1 MRLDTTNPITPR
13 IKSLRDRILRAKPSI
28 CVERAKYYTE
38 SMKQTET
45 EPMIIRQA
53 KALAHVLE
61 NTPVKIFSGELV
73 IGALVSEPPG
83 AIVYPE
89 GVGLRV
95 VPELEE
101 VRTRE
106 INPLDISDEEIE
118 ILKEEIDPYWTN
130 RSLGAYTE
138 QITPKKVTDLL
149 YGAAYFILTEIAG
162 IAHVSINYPHLL
174 SLGFEK
180 IKEMAEQKIQEY
192 EELKSAD
199 PDATDKALFYRAAKI
214 VAEAVILF
222 AHRYAEKAM
231 ETAEEEE
238 EPARKEELMKIA
250 EICGR
255 VPAKPPRNFHEALQ
269 FVWFTQVALH
279 QENYE
284 QAISMGR
291 IDQYLY
297 PYYKKDVEAGI
308 LDFEKAVELV
318 ECLWIK
324 TNEVIPLFDA
334 AVTLYF
340 SGLPTNQAVTIGGFD
355 EEGKDATNELTYVML
370 EAVRRVAL
378 RQPNFHIRLHKKSPR
393 KLLEAIVEAITS
405 GINNV
410 AIFNDE
416 TIVEAWVRKKIPL
429 REARNYSTIGCVE
442 PGPFGTSFTSSD
454 AALFNLA
461 VCLELALKNGVSS
474 VLGEKAGLETG
485 DPLEFKGIDDVIEA
499 FRKQVSHLVKHMIV
513 GSNCSE
519 IANQVIK
526 PTPLLSLCV
535 EGCFETGRDVTTGSA
550 KYNFTGVQ
558 GVGLADVANSLAA
571 LDQLVF
577 REKRIDMK
585 GLLEA
590 LRRDF
595 DGQEELR
602 QLLINRVPKY
612 GNDDDLVDKYAQS
625 AARIYS
631 EEVEKHRNVRNGW
644 FIPGMY
650 SMTTYIGFGFLT
662 GALPSGR
669 KLNDPLGN
677 GISPYA
683 GSDRKGL
690 TAAMRSVTKI
700 DHSLYP
706 NGVAYTVSLSPALFS
721 GKEGMEK
728 LISLIEAYI
737 KLGGMHIHFN
747 VVDVNTLLDAQK
759 NPEKYRDLLVRVAG
773 YSAYFVDLTKDVQ
786 DEIIRRYSEE
796 S

>member
-1 MRLDTTNPITPR
+1 MRLNTTIPITPR

-28 CVERAKYYTE
+28 CVERAKHYTE

-61 NTPVKIFSGELV
+61 NIPVKIFPGELV
-73 IGALVSEPPG
+73 VGALVSKPPG

-89 GVGLRV
+89 GVGLRI

-106 INPLDISDEEIE
+106 INSLNISDEEIE
-118 ILKEEIDPYWTN
+118 ILKEEIDPYWSN
-130 RSLGAYTE
+130 RTLGAYSE

-149 YGAAYFILTEIAG
+149 YGGAYFILTEIAG
-162 IAHVSINYPHLL
+162 ISHVSINYPYLL
-174 SLGFEK
+174 SIGFEK
-180 IKEMAEQKIQEY
+180 IKEMAEEKIQQY

-199 PDATDKALFYRAAKI
+199 PEATDKAIFYRAAKT
-214 VAEAVILF
+214 VAEAVIKF

-231 ETAEEEE
+231 ETAKEEKNA
-238 EPARKEELMKIA
+238 ARKEELMKIA
-250 EICGR
+250 DICR
-255 VPAKPPRNFHEALQ
+255 WVPTKPPRNFHEALQ

-297 PYYKKDVEAGI
+297 PYYKKDVEAGL

-324 TNEVIPLFDA
+324 TNEIIPLFDA

-355 EEGKDATNELTYVML
+355 EEGRDATNELTYVML
-370 EAVRRVAL
+370 EAVRGVAL
-378 RQPNFHIRLHKKSPR
+378 RQPNFHVRLHKKSPR
-393 KLLEAIVEAITS
+393 KLLEAIAEAITS
-405 GINNV
+405 GTNNV

-461 VCLELALKNGVSS
+461 ICLELALNNGVGS

-499 FRKQVSHLVKHMIV
+499 FRKQVSHLVKHMTV

-535 EGCFETGRDVTTGSA
+535 EGCFEAGKDVTTGSA

-558 GVGLADVANSLAA
+558 GVGLADVADSLAA

-577 REKRIDMK
+577 KEKRIDMK
-585 GLLEA
+585 ELLEV
-590 LRRDF
+590 LRMNF
-595 DGQEELR
+595 EGQEELR
-602 QLLINRVPKY
+602 QLLNNRVPRY
-612 GNDDDLVDKYAQS
+612 GNDDDLVDKYAQLV
-625 AARIYS
+625 AKIYS
-631 EEVEKHRNVRNGW
+631 DEVGKHRNVRNGW

-650 SMTTYIGFGFLT
+650 SMTTHIGFGFLT

-669 KLNDPLGN
+669 KLNDPLSN
-677 GISPYA
+677 GVSPYG

-700 DHSLYP
+700 DHALYT
-706 NGVAYTVSLSPALFS
+706 NGLSYTVSVSPVLFS

-728 LISLIEAYI
+728 LISLIETYM

-747 VVDVNTLLDAQK
+747 IVDVNTLLAAQK
-759 NPEKYRDLLVRVAG
+759 NPEKHRDLLVRVAG

-786 DEIIRRYSEE
+786 DEVIKRYLQE

>member
-1 MRLDTTNPITPR
+1 MRLDTTISINPR

-28 CVERAKYYTE
+28 SVERAKYYTE

-53 KALAHVLE
+53 KALAHILE
-61 NTPVKIFSGELV
+61 NIPVKIFPEELIV
-73 IGALVSEPPG
+73 GALVSKPPS
-83 AIVYPE
+83 AMVYPE
-89 GVGLRV
+89 GVGLRI
-95 VPELEE
+95 VPELEG

-106 INPLDISDEEIE
+106 INPLDISDGEIE
-118 ILKEEIDPYWTN
+118 ILKEEIDPYWSN
-130 RSLGAYTE
+130 RNLGAYAE
-138 QITPKKVTDLL
+138 QITPKKVNDLL
-149 YGAAYFILTEIAG
+149 YGGAYFILTEIAG
-162 IAHVSINYPHLL
+162 ISHVSINYPYLL
-174 SLGFEK
+174 SIGFEK
-180 IKEMAEQKIQEY
+180 IKEMAEEKIQEY
-192 EELKSAD
+192 EELRSAD
-199 PDATDKALFYRAAKI
+199 PEATDKALFYRATKV
-214 VAEAVILF
+214 VAEAVIRF

-231 ETAEEEE
+231 ETAKEEKNH
-238 EPARKEELMKIA
+238 ARKEELMKIA
-250 EICGR
+250 EICR
-255 VPAKPPRNFHEALQ
+255 WVPAKPPRNFQEALQ

-297 PYYKKDVEAGI
+297 PYYKKDVEADI
-308 LDFEKAVELV
+308 LNLEKAVELV

-324 TNEVIPLFDA
+324 TNEIIPFFDA

-340 SGLPTNQAVTIGGFD
+340 SGLPTNQAVTIGGVN
-355 EEGKDATNELTYVML
+355 EEGEDATNELTYVML
-370 EAVRRVAL
+370 EAIKGAAL
-378 RQPNFHIRLHKKSPR
+378 RQPNFHIRLHRKSPR
-393 KLLEAIVEAITS
+393 KLLEAVVETIIS
-405 GINNV
+405 GINSV

-416 TIVEAWVRKKIPL
+416 TIIKAWVRKKIPL

-461 VCLELALKNGVSS
+461 ICLELALNNGIGS
-474 VLGEKAGLETG
+474 VLGEKVGLETG

-535 EGCFETGRDVTTGSA
+535 EGCFETGKDITTGSA

-558 GVGLADVANSLAA
+558 GVGLADVADSLAI

-590 LRRDF
+590 LRTNF
-595 DGQEELR
+595 EGQEAMR

-612 GNDDDLVDKYAQS
+612 GNDDDLVDKYAQLV
-625 AARIYS
+625 ARIYS

-669 KLNDPLGN
+669 KLNDPLSN
-677 GISPYA
+677 GISPYT
-683 GSDRKGL
+683 GLNRKGL
-690 TAAMRSVTKI
+690 TASVRSVTKI
-700 DHSLYP
+700 DHPLYP
-706 NGVAYTVSLSPALFS
+706 NGLAYTVSLSPALFS
-721 GKEGMEK
+721 EKEGMEK
-728 LISLIEAYI
+728 LVSLIEAYI

-759 NPEKYRDLLVRVAG
+759 NPGKYKDLLVRVAG

-786 DEIIRRYSEE
+786 DEIIRRYLQE

>member
-1 MRLDTTNPITPR
+1 
-13 IKSLRDRILRAKPSI
+13 
-28 CVERAKYYTE
+28 
-38 SMKQTET
+38 MKQTET

-53 KALAHVLE
+53 KALAYVLE
-61 NTPVKIFSGELV
+61 NIPVKIFPGELV
-73 IGALVSEPPG
+73 VGALVSKPPG

-101 VRTRE
+101 VRTRDN
-106 INPLDISDEEIE
+106 NPLDISDEEIE
-118 ILKEEIDPYWTN
+118 ILKEEIDPYWLS
-130 RSLGAYTE
+130 RSIGAYAE
-138 QITPKKVTDLL
+138 QITPKKTTDAL
-149 YGAAYFILTEIAG
+149 YGGAYFILTELAG
-162 IAHVSINYPHLL
+162 ISHVSINYPHLL

-180 IKEMAEQKIQEY
+180 TKKMAQEKIQEY
-192 EELKSAD
+192 EELESAD
-199 PDATDKALFYRAAKI
+199 PEATDKSLFYRAAKI
-214 VAEAVILF
+214 VAEAVISF
-222 AHRYAEKAM
+222 ANRYAEKAM
-231 ETAEEEE
+231 ETAKEEED
-238 EPARKEELMKIA
+238 PAIKEELMKIA
-250 EICGR
+250 EICGW
-255 VPAKPPRNFHEALQ
+255 VPAKPPRSFHEALQ
-269 FVWFTQVALH
+269 FVWLTQVVLH

-297 PYYKKDVEAGI
+297 PYYKKDVDAGI

-318 ECLWIK
+318 QCLWIK
-324 TNEVIPLFDA
+324 TNEIVPLFDA
-334 AVTLYF
+334 ALNIYF
-340 SGLPTNQAVTIGGFD
+340 SGFPTNQAVTIGGFD
-355 EEGKDATNELTYVML
+355 EEGEDATNELTYVML
-370 EAVRRVAL
+370 EAIRGVAL

-416 TIVEAWVRKKIPL
+416 TIVDAWVRKKIPL

-485 DPLEFKGIDDVIEA
+485 DPLEFRGIDDVIEA

-513 GSNCSE
+513 GSNCTE

-535 EGCFETGRDVTTGSA
+535 EECFENGRDITTGSA

-558 GVGLADVANSLAA
+558 GVGLVDVADSLAA

-590 LRRDF
+590 LRRNF
-595 DGQEELR
+595 YGQEELR
-602 QLLINRVPKY
+602 QLIINRVPKY
-612 GNDDDLVDKYAQS
+612 GNDDDLVDKYAQL

-650 SMTTYIGFGFLT
+650 SLTTYVGFGFLT

-669 KLNDPLGN
+669 KLNDPLSN

-706 NGVAYTVSLSPALFS
+706 NGVAYTVSLSPAIFS

-728 LISLIEAYI
+728 FISLIETYI

-786 DEIIRRYSEE
+786 DEIIKRYSEKL
-796 S
+796 